1 MNCYNSHKII
11 FLHTSLATRA
21 GTEGDLNNVPEYNII
36 YTTRTNDIHGKI
48 KTLTEDFRNFKIMTE
63 KDIINLTDYEI
74 DNLRNKKFI
83 LI

>member
-1 MNCYNSHKII
+1 MTVIQYWII
-11 FLHTSLATRA
+11 
-21 GTEGDLNNVPEYNII
+21 NKNPEYNII
-36 YTTRTNDIHGKI
+36 YTTRTNDIHGKM
-48 KTLTEDFRNFKIMTE
+48 KTLIEDFHNFKIMTE